1 MLYRTHVDGGGHME
15 RVLIGLLVLVFML
28 GTMYVAARL
37 AVRRPAKTRRD
48 PGPREGDRP
57 TQIGSESAEFA
68 RQVDSPLTSGLN

>member
-37 AVRRPAKTRRD
+37 AVRRPGATWQDPEPPQAVHPTRTSPE
-48 PGPREGDRP
+48 PGELARLA
-57 TQIGSESAEFA
+57 ESA
-68 RQVDSPLTSGLN
+68 LTSMFD